1 MDLQLLTQINL
12 FRNLDH
18 VQRAHL
24 SSIIHE
30 ETAPKNTV
38 LFKEG
43 DIADRLYII
52 ARGKVRISKQ
62 VPGIGEEALAILESG
77 TYFGEMEMIVPD
89 TPRAAQATVHEKSEL
104 WSIEYGAL
112 RDLMHS
118 DPELA
123 MAFLWS
129 FVRTLSDRLGA
140 TNEKITAMFAM
151 SRF

>member
-1 MDLQLLTQINL
+1 MDLQILQSIDL
-12 FRNLDH
+12 FRNLDY

-24 SSIIHE
+24 SSIIQE
-30 ETAPKNTV
+30 ETVARGVV
-38 LFKEG
+38 LFREG

-62 VPGIGEEALAILESG
+62 VPGIGEEALAILEEG
-77 TYFGEMEMIVPD
+77 TYFGEMEMIVPE
-89 TPRAAQATVHEKSEL
+89 TPRAAQATVHERSEL
-104 WSIEYGAL
+104 WSVDYGEL
-112 RDLMHS
+112 KDLMRS

-129 FVRTLSDRLGA
+129 FVRTLSERLGA